1 MQKMLQNKYYYT
13 HKNHQKIMRRNIVQI
28 QMRDVAI
35 QILKE
40 LFNHAK
46 ISNLEGTI
54 IKNDG
59 TKIKLRSIESKFA
72 NLRIDLNAVNNT
84 GLILKAKELGVID

>member
-1 MQKMLQNKYYYT
+1 MQ
-13 HKNHQKIMRRNIVQI
+13 
-28 QMRDVAI
+28 
-35 QILKE
+35 
-40 LFNHAK
+40 K

-54 IKNDG
+54 IKNDE